1 MPTRSFPRLLAALF
15 LSSTAAAGAPSLHG
29 QEVVSR
35 FAGSVE
41 KGIYAADYD
50 ALLFPTEIHRSAEPE
65 RLEGAL
71 VSRVYTKPEG
81 KSNLEVFRSYEREL
95 TAAGFEIVVAATPD
109 PELKWFFWKIYR
121 PPYTDLNARSW
132 ADTEDRVSQ
141 GDLARVG
148 GFVDY
153 YILARGTGNGETYHI
168 AVLISKEH
176 NLFMVE
182 ELRSASMETGTVT
195 LNLEA
200 IRSAIEATGKVAVYD
215 IHFATGS
222 AEIEPSSTEALATIA
237 GYLEE
242 VGDRYYVVGHTD
254 DTGSLSSNL
263 ELSEARAAAVKDALV
278 RDYGI
283 DASRLET
290 DGVGPLAPVSTNAAE
305 DGRRLNRR
313 VEIVKRLGG

>member
-1 MPTRSFPRLLAALF
+1 MQTRYLGRLLVALF
-15 LSSTAAAGAPSLHG
+15 LTSTAADGTPSLHG

-41 KGIYAADYD
+41 KGVYAADYD
-50 ALLFPTEIHRSAEPE
+50 ALLYPTEIHRTAEPE
-65 RLEGAL
+65 RIEGAL

-95 TAAGFEIVVAATPD
+95 RAAGFEILVAATPD
-109 PELKWFFWKIYR
+109 PELKWLFWKIYR
-121 PPYTDLNARSW
+121 PPYTDLGARNWS
-132 ADTEDRVSQ
+132 DTEDRVTF

-153 YILARGTGNGETYHI
+153 YILARGAGDGEAYHI
-168 AVLISKEH
+168 AVLISKEQ

-182 ELRSASMETGTVT
+182 ELRSATMETGTVT

-200 IRSAIEATGKVAVYD
+200 IRSAIESSGKVAVYD

-222 AEIEPSSTEALATIA
+222 AEIESVSAEALATIA
-237 GYLEE
+237 RYLEE
-242 VGDRYYVVGHTD
+242 GNDHYYVVGHTD
-254 DTGSLSSNL
+254 DTGGLASNL
-263 ELSEARAAAVKDALV
+263 ELSEARAAAVKEALV

-283 DASRLET
+283 DAARLET

-313 VEIVKRLGG
+313 VEIVKRLSR